1 MACKGC
7 TGIQIM
13 NSSRSMDLVDV
24 PLVAIKISDLQAVGG
39 VKYTAFKLLQLFFMN
54 TFDKLWDLFEHKLY

>member
-1 MACKGC
+1 
-7 TGIQIM
+7 M